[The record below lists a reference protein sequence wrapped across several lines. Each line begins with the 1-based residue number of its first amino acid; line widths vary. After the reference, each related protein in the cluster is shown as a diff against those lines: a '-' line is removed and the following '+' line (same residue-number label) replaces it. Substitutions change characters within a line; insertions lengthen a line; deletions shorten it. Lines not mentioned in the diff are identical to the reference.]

1 MQTDEEAF
9 MKTPISANELQTRIE
24 LNFRRLHEPYYQL
37 EHVFSPAAY
46 GWQGDKEGRALLAF
60 TSHYKMTGR
69 KIPCMEEMMALYAEK
84 ANELSYFG
92 KVQTDIISEQC
103 LSGHS
108 WVLRGLCEYY
118 EQFGDA
124 FSLNALTAITENLYL
139 PLIGFYETYPIDRE
153 NVDRGGVS
161 GTDLGVVGR
170 WLLSTDVGCAFMAVD
185 GLSHVYRIT
194 KDTRVKAL
202 LDVMIRK
209 YLEIDKIEIRAQ
221 THCTLTI
228 ARGMMRMYTLTG
240 DAYYLEGAKS
250 IYDLYVHGGGMTYT
264 YQNLNWWRR
273 PNTWTEP
280 CAVVDSLMLAAEL
293 YKATG
298 EESYRKTAARVY
310 ANGFATLQRENG
322 GAGTD
327 SIVTAESPHDEL
339 FMKSYEAP
347 FCCTMRLAEG
357 LWYIAANKDLLD
369 IETSGTVTKDARGVY
384 TDNDL
389 VYAELTPDL
398 EPYADHF
405 VEADGRKLAP
415 LVKYY
420 KVPSALYKDAKQ
432 KIIFE

>member
-1 MQTDEEAF
+1 
-9 MKTPISANELQTRIE
+9 MKTSFPEKELQTRIE
-24 LNFRRLHEPYYQL
+24 LNFGRLHEPYYQL

-60 TSHYKMTGR
+60 VSHYKITGK
-69 KIPCMEEMMALYAEK
+69 KIPCMEEMMALYPEK
-84 ANELSYFG
+84 ANEYSYFG
-92 KVQTDIISEQC
+92 KIQTEIISEQC

-118 EQFGDA
+118 EQFRDA
-124 FSLNALTAITENLYL
+124 FSLKTLTAITENLYL
-139 PLIGFYETYPIDRE
+139 PLIDFYNTYPIERE

-185 GLSHVYRIT
+185 GLSHVYQIT
-194 KDTRVKAL
+194 YDERVKEL

-209 YLEIDKIEIRAQ
+209 YLEIDKVAIRAQ

-228 ARGMMRMYTLTG
+228 ARGMMRMYTLTK
-240 DAYYLEGAKS
+240 DTYYLDGAKN
-250 IYDLYVHGGGMTYT
+250 IYELYVNGGGMTYT
-264 YQNLNWWRR
+264 YQNLNWWGR

-280 CAVVDSLMLAAEL
+280 CAVIDSLMLALEL

-298 EESYRKTAARVY
+298 EETYRKTAARVY

-327 SIVTAESPHDEL
+327 AIVTAESPHDDL

-357 LWYIAANKDLLD
+357 LWYISENKELLYT
-369 IETSGTVTKDARGVY
+369 ETSGMVTKDARGVY
-384 TDNDL
+384 TDDDL
-389 VYAELTPDL
+389 VYAEITSEL
-398 EPYADHF
+398 EPYAEHF
-405 VEADGRKLAP
+405 IEADGHKLCP
-415 LVKYY
+415 IVKYY
-420 KVPSALYKDAKQ
+420 KVPSAFYKDAKQ
-432 KIIFE
+432 KIIFG

>member
-1 MQTDEEAF
+1 
-9 MKTPISANELQTRIE
+9 MKTPISEKELQTRIA
-24 LNFRRLHEPYYQL
+24 LNFKRLHEPYYQI

-60 TSHYKMTGR
+60 VSLYKLTGE
-69 KIPCMEEMMALYAEK
+69 KVPCMDEMMALYSEK
-84 ANELSYFG
+84 ANALSYFG
-92 KVQTDIISEQC
+92 KIQTDIISEQC

-108 WVLRGLCEYY
+108 WVLRGLCEHY

-124 FSLNALTAITENLYL
+124 FSLEMLTAVSENLYL
-139 PLIGFYETYPIDRE
+139 PLVDFYDTYPIERE

-161 GTDLGVVGR
+161 GTDLGVVGK

-185 GLSHVYRIT
+185 GLSHVYQIT
-194 KDTRVKAL
+194 KDARIKVL

-209 YLEIDKIEIRAQ
+209 YLEIDKIAIRAQ

-228 ARGMMRMYTLTG
+228 ARGIMRMYTLTK

-250 IYDLYVHGGGMTYT
+250 IYALYVHGGGMTYT
-264 YQNLNWWRR
+264 YQNLNWWGR

-280 CAVVDSLMLAAEL
+280 CAIIDSVMLSTEL

-298 EESYRKTAARVY
+298 EDSYRKTAARVY
-310 ANGFATLQRENG
+310 MNGFAILQRENG

-327 SIVTAESPHDEL
+327 AIVTAESPHDAL

-347 FCCTMRLAEG
+347 FCCTMRLSEG
-357 LWYIAANKDLLD
+357 LWYISEHKELLYT
-369 IETSGTVTKDARGVY
+369 ETKGILTKDERGVY
-384 TDNDL
+384 TDDDV
-389 VYAELTPDL
+389 VYAEITPEL
-398 EPYADHF
+398 ESYAEHF
-405 VEADGRKLAP
+405 KEVDGHRLSP

-420 KVPSALYKDAKQ
+420 RVPSALYKDAKQ
-432 KIIFE
+432 KIIFGD